1 MIKLPLIDEQ
11 KKFWYCV
18 KVHPRKERLVE
29 RYLKIH
35 NVETYLPVFK
45 YNLYKNSTTV
55 SKNDFLFPGYI
66 FVRINIDEQKRLVS
80 YSPGV
85 SHIVLFN
92 NKYVIVSEKIINLV
106 KNSVNENMN
115 KNPISSLK
123 IGDNIIISNG
133 VMSGHTAK
141 VSLILP
147 KFERIRVLFDL
158 IGTNVEIEIPPEF
171 VEQNH
176 LGVVLV

>member
-1 MIKLPLIDEQ
+1 MIKLPLVDN
-11 KKFWYCV
+11 KKQFWYCI
-18 KVHPRKERLVE
+18 KVHPKKERLVE
-29 RYLKIH
+29 RYLKVH

-45 YNLYKNSTTV
+45 SNLYKNSTPV
-55 SKNDFLFPGYI
+55 SKTDFLFPGYI

-85 SHIVLFN
+85 SHIVSFN
-92 NKYVIVSEKIINLV
+92 NKYVIVSEEIINLII
-106 KNSVNENMN
+106 NSTNEYMN
-115 KNPISSLK
+115 KNPISLLK
-123 IGDNIIISNG
+123 IGDNIIISRG
-133 VMSGHTAK
+133 VMSGHTAR
-141 VSLILP
+141 VSSVLP

-158 IGTNVEIEIPPEF
+158 IGTNVEIEIPPEY